1 MDRQKRMYFGEEQW
15 LINLDEHRVKA
26 NMSINEVAEKS
37 GVSEK
42 SVRRLFAGE
51 GKNPGVEPTRRI
63 IRAIGCTINEIFE
76 ESGAVIG
83 GQDLASL
90 QAKVD
95 ELDVQI
101 SILQAE
107 NNVLK
112 SKADALSAE
121 NDILRLKLEH
131 KEEIISIHNYYIKR
145 AND

>member
-1 MDRQKRMYFGEEQW
+1 MDRQKRLYFGEEQW

-83 GQDLASL
+83 GQDLVAL

-95 ELDVQI
+95 ELNAGLLL
-101 SILQAE
+101 LQAE

-112 SKADALSAE
+112 GKADALSAE
-121 NDILRLKLEH
+121 NDLLRLKLEH
-131 KEEIISIHNYYIKR
+131 KEELLALHNYYNKLN
-145 AND
+145 A

>member
-1 MDRQKRMYFGEEQW
+1 MDKQKRLYFGEEQW

-83 GQDLASL
+83 GQDLVTL

-95 ELDVQI
+95 ELNAQI
-101 SILQAE
+101 LMIQAE

-112 SKADALSAE
+112 SKADALSSE
-121 NDILRLKLEH
+121 NDMLRLKLEH
-131 KEEIISIHNYYIKR
+131 KEELLALHNYYNKIR
-145 AND
+145 A